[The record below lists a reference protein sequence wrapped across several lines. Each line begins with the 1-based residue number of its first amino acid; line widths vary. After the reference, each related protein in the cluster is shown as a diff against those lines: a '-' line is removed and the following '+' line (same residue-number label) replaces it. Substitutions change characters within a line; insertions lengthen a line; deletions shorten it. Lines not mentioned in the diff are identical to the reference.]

1 MLYGTGDGADRLIDS
16 FEKRNIK
23 IEGVFASDNFV
34 RDRSFRGFKVLSYSE
49 AKQTF
54 GKMTIVLGFGTHD
67 KSVIE
72 HILAISKENDLYMP
86 EVIED
91 KEGQVFDLENYYKHR
106 DEISFAYS
114 LLADE
119 LSQKSF
125 TSIINYRL
133 SGKLEYLLD
142 CQVEERESWK
152 LLNINRKEVYV
163 DCGAYNGDTIA
174 RFSSFTKEWKAI
186 YAFEP
191 DKKTFKKLEKNTAS
205 LNNLFLY
212 NAAVSNSVGQLPFFV
227 GKGRGTKLGGTVMT
241 PCLSIDSVLEGK
253 EATILK
259 FDTEGFEK
267 EAIEGGKNTISTFKP
282 KMILSSYHKGEDLW
296 TLPKLVLALNKDYKF
311 YLRNAPCLPYWDAN
325 YYIM

>member
-67 KSVIE
+67 KAVIE
-72 HILAISKENDLYMP
+72 HILSISKENDLYMP

-91 KEGQVFDLENYYKHR
+91 NEGQVFDLENYYKHK
-106 DEISFAYS
+106 DEIAFAYS

-119 LSQKSF
+119 LSQRSF

-142 CQVEERESWK
+142 CQV
-152 LLNINRKEVYV
+152 
-163 DCGAYNGDTIA
+163 
-174 RFSSFTKEWKAI
+174 
-186 YAFEP
+186 
-191 DKKTFKKLEKNTAS
+191 
-205 LNNLFLY
+205 
-212 NAAVSNSVGQLPFFV
+212 
-227 GKGRGTKLGGTVMT
+227 
-241 PCLSIDSVLEGK
+241 
-253 EATILK
+253 
-259 FDTEGFEK
+259 
-267 EAIEGGKNTISTFKP
+267 
-282 KMILSSYHKGEDLW
+282 
-296 TLPKLVLALNKDYKF
+296 
-311 YLRNAPCLPYWDAN
+311 
-325 YYIM
+325 